1 MLENKWRGMEKIN
14 LQLIRKIVKK
24 EKKIDYH

>member
-1 MLENKWRGMEKIN
+1 MLENKWRGIEKIN
-14 LQLIRKIVKK
+14 LQLIRKMVKQ

>member
-24 EKKIDYH
+24 EKTIDYH